1 MITTVVAMP
10 NILDPMYW
18 IGPQG
23 LFASAVLPTILAI
36 VFVETG
42 LLFPLLPGESLLFT
56 GGLLAAHGTLDIW
69 VLAPAVALTAILG
82 DQTGYFIGRRIG
94 PALFKKE
101 DSRFFKQ
108 HHVTESHAFFEK
120 YGPAAIIL
128 ARFMPFV
135 RTFTPVV
142 AGVSYMR
149 YPVYLAFDIV
159 GGILWGGGVTVAGY
173 FLGNVPFI
181 HQNLEKIVLVILFVS
196 HAAGVHRLRPGVLEA
211 PAGSPR
217 RRTAAGTRVARAGR
231 NCAIEWASKA
241 RTQTATLKSQPVLA
255 RTSATVTPGCNSMS
269 VRPCSGSTSKTHRS
283 VMIMSTTL
291 LPVMGSVHCLRI
303 FGLPSFAM

>member
-1 MITTVVAMP
+1 MSTAVMASGS
-10 NILDPMYW
+10 ILDPMFW
-18 IGPQG
+18 LGGDGPFG
-23 LFASAVLPTILAI
+23 SAVLPTILVI

-56 GGLLAAHGTLDIW
+56 GGLLAAHGNPNIW
-69 VLAPAVALTAILG
+69 VLAPAVAVVAVLG

-108 HHVTESHAFFEK
+108 HHVTDSHAFFEK
-120 YGPAAIIL
+120 YGPWAIIL

-149 YPVYLAFDIV
+149 YPVFLGFDIV
-159 GGILWGGGVTVAGY
+159 GGVLWGGGVTIAGY
-173 FLGNVPFI
+173 FLGNIPFV

-196 HAAGVHRLRPGVLEA
+196 LSPALVAAGRGYLA
-211 PAGSPR
+211 R
-217 RRTAAGTRVARAGR
+217 RRAA
-231 NCAIEWASKA
+231 NQDS
-241 RTQTATLKSQPVLA
+241 
-255 RTSATVTPGCNSMS
+255 
-269 VRPCSGSTSKTHRS
+269 
-283 VMIMSTTL
+283 
-291 LPVMGSVHCLRI
+291 
-303 FGLPSFAM
+303 

>member
-1 MITTVVAMP
+1 
-10 NILDPMYW
+10 MYW
-18 IGPQG
+18 LGSNG
-23 LFASAVLPTILAI
+23 VFGKAVLPGILVI
-36 VFVETG
+36 VFIETG

-56 GGLLAAHGTLDIW
+56 GGLLAAHPNPPARIW
-69 VLAPAVALTAILG
+69 GLAPWVGVVAVLG

-101 DSRFFKQ
+101 DSRFFKR
-108 HHVTESHAFFEK
+108 HYVTESHAFFEK
-120 YGPAAIIL
+120 YGPMAIIL

-181 HQNLEKIVLVILFVS
+181 HQNLEKIILAILFVS
-196 HAAGVHRLRPGVLEA
+196 
-211 PAGSPR
+211 
-217 RRTAAGTRVARAGR
+217 
-231 NCAIEWASKA
+231 
-241 RTQTATLKSQPVLA
+241 
-255 RTSATVTPGCNSMS
+255 M
-269 VRPCSGSTSKTHRS
+269 
-283 VMIMSTTL
+283 
-291 LPVMGSVHCLRI
+291 
-303 FGLPSFAM
+303 

>member
-1 MITTVVAMP
+1 MP

-69 VLAPAVALTAILG
+69 VLAPCVAAVAVLG

-108 HHVTESHAFFEK
+108 HHVTESHAFLEK

-173 FLGNVPFI
+173 FLGNVPLI
-181 HQNLEKIVLVILFVS
+181 HQNLEKIVLGILFVS
-196 HAAGVHRLRPGVLEA
+196 LL
-211 PAGSPR
+211 PAIIASGRAYLHR
-217 RRTAAGTRVARAGR
+217 RRAPSQHQERV
-231 NCAIEWASKA
+231 
-241 RTQTATLKSQPVLA
+241 PV
-255 RTSATVTPGCNSMS
+255 PE
-269 VRPCSGSTSKTHRS
+269 K
-283 VMIMSTTL
+283 
-291 LPVMGSVHCLRI
+291 
-303 FGLPSFAM
+303 